1 MPPWSCGPT
10 IFRAMSDLL
19 LAAWQAGIYARVSK
33 DTRKRML
40 RERASVD
47 QQVSDARIDIAELG
61 SHEGRPVLIKEVYD
75 HDNNM
80 PASRHSTVVRVDWPR
95 FVRDVEDG
103 KINFVV
109 FWESSRGSRESVEWL
124 QFLALCRD
132 LAVPIRVV
140 THGRTYDVRN
150 PRDWKTLADEG
161 VDAEMESAKTSLR
174 NKRDKKAIREL
185 GRPDG
190 PLCYG
195 HKREYDPDTG
205 DLLRQIPEPQESR
218 VVVEIFERFVA
229 GGEALTA
236 IMRDLNSRIDLPQD
250 DPRRVPVLRRG
261 ATWSTEALR
270 RTLKNPAHI
279 GKRRDPHSNELLD
292 AQWPPLSETLP
303 MLYWAA
309 QRVMNE
315 RSNAHASQSPGKA
328 VHLLTRFMT
337 CGECGAVIAHQPLK
351 KQSPRYHCSG
361 LDAGGAA
368 TGKSGCVSVR
378 QDWVDDYITDMVV
391 HRLSQPDLLSQ
402 AVVQDDAVVIIAQA
416 EADALRATLDEA
428 YEGYKRK
435 ILTLDQY
442 GERKLELTSQIEAA
456 EAAARN
462 IGIPPILRTFTG
474 MLGASDRATAEALVR
489 EMWAGFPVSG
499 RRDVIRSLFSELKLK
514 RGIRGTRQF
523 DPERVGLEW
532 RRWAPSES

>member
-1 MPPWSCGPT
+1 
-10 IFRAMSDLL
+10 MSDLL

-33 DTRKRML
+33 DKRKRMI
-40 RERASVD
+40 RERASVG
-47 QQVSDARIDIAELG
+47 QQVGDARADVDELG
-61 SHEGRPVLIKEVYD
+61 NHEGRPILIKEVYD
-75 HDNNM
+75 HDNDVS
-80 PASRHSTVVRVDWPR
+80 ASRHSTKVREDWPR
-95 FVRDVEDG
+95 FVRDVERG
-103 KINFVV
+103 HINFVV
-109 FWESSRGSRESVEWL
+109 LWESSRGSRESVEWL
-124 QFLALCRD
+124 QFLALCRS

-140 THGRTYDVRN
+140 THGHTYDVRI

-161 VDAEMESAKTSLR
+161 LDSEMESAKTSLR
-174 NKRDKKAIREL
+174 VKRDKKEGRKI

-205 DLLRQIPEPQESR
+205 DLLRQVAEPDESR
-218 VVVEIFERFVA
+218 VVIEIFERFVR
-229 GGEALTA
+229 GESLTA
-236 IMRDLNSRIDLPQD
+236 IMRDLNSRVDLPVG
-250 DPRRVPVLRRG
+250 DPQRVPRQRRG
-261 ATWSTEALR
+261 AKWSTEALR
-270 RTLKNPAHI
+270 RTLTNPAHI
-279 GKRRDPHSNELLD
+279 GKRRDPHSSELLS
-292 AQWPPLSETLP
+292 AQWPPLSEELP
-303 MLYWAA
+303 ILYWAA
-309 QRVMNE
+309 QRVINE
-315 RSNAHASQSPGKA
+315 RSSANFTPGKA
-328 VHLLTRFMT
+328 KHLLSRIMI
-337 CGECGAVIAHQPLK
+337 CGVCGATIAQHRIK
-351 KQSPRYHCSG
+351 NRPRYHCSG

-442 GERKLELTSQIEAA
+442 AERKLELTSQIEAA

-499 RRDVIRSLFSELKLK
+499 QRDVVRALFSELTLNNGVK
-514 RGIRGTRQF
+514 GSRQF
-523 DPERVGLEW
+523 DPDRVGHEW
-532 RRWAPSES
+532 RRWSPSEG

>member
-1 MPPWSCGPT
+1 
-10 IFRAMSDLL
+10 MSDLL

-33 DTRKRML
+33 DKRKRMI
-40 RERASVD
+40 RERASVG
-47 QQVSDARIDIAELG
+47 QQVGDARADVEELG
-61 SHEGRPVLIKEVYD
+61 SHEGRPILIKEVYD
-75 HDNNM
+75 HDNDVS
-80 PASRHSTVVRVDWPR
+80 ASRYSTKVREDWPR
-95 FVRDVEDG
+95 FVRDIENG
-103 KINFVV
+103 IINFVV
-109 FWESSRGSRESVEWL
+109 LWESSRGSRESVEWL
-124 QFLALCRD
+124 QFLALCRS

-161 VDAEMESAKTSLR
+161 LDSEVESAKTSLR
-174 NKRDKKAIREL
+174 VKRDKKEGRKL

-205 DLLRQIPEPQESR
+205 ELLRQVAEPQESK
-218 VVVEIFERFVA
+218 VVIEIFERFVA

-236 IMRDLNSRIDLPQD
+236 IMRDLNTRIDLPVG
-250 DPRRVPVLRRG
+250 DPQRVPRLRRG
-261 ATWSTEALR
+261 AKWSTEALR
-270 RTLKNPAHI
+270 RTLTNPAHI
-279 GKRRDPHSNELLD
+279 GKRRDPHSKELMD
-292 AQWPPLSETLP
+292 TQWPPLSETLP
-303 MLYWAA
+303 LLYWAA

-315 RSNAHASQSPGKA
+315 RSSAHATQSPGKA

-337 CGECGAVIAHQPLK
+337 CDVCGGVIAHQPLK

-378 QDWVDDYITDMVV
+378 QDWADDYITDMVV

-416 EADALRATLDEA
+416 EADSLRATLDEA

-442 GERKLELTSQIEAA
+442 AERKLELTSQIEAA

-474 MLGASDRATAEALVR
+474 LLGASDRATAEALVR
-489 EMWAGFPVSG
+489 EMWEGFPVSG
-499 RRDVIRSLFSELKLK
+499 QRDVIRSLFSELKLMRVGK
-514 RGIRGTRQF
+514 GVRRF
-523 DPERVGLEW
+523 DPDRVHHEW
-532 RRWAPSES
+532 RRWSPSEG

>member
-1 MPPWSCGPT
+1 
-10 IFRAMSDLL
+10 MSDLQL
-19 LAAWQAGIYARVSK
+19 LTAWLAGIYARVSK
-33 DTRKRML
+33 DTRKRMV

-47 QQVSDARIDIAELG
+47 QQVNEARTDIEELG
-61 SHEGRPVLIKEVYD
+61 GHEGRPVVIKEVYD
-75 HDNNM
+75 HDNDVS
-80 PASRHSTVVRVDWPR
+80 ASRHSTKVRVDWPR
-95 FVRDVEDG
+95 FVRDIEDG

-109 FWESSRGSRESVEWL
+109 LWESSRGSRESVEWL
-124 QFLALCRD
+124 QFLALCRK

-161 VDAEMESAKTSLR
+161 IDSEMESAKTSR
-174 NKRDKKAIREL
+174 RVKRDKKAVRDL

-205 DLLRQIPEPQESR
+205 ELLRQVAEPAESK
-218 VVVEIFERFVA
+218 VVIEIFERFVA
-229 GGEALTA
+229 GGESLTA
-236 IMRDLNSRIDLPQD
+236 IMRELNSRIDLPED
-250 DPRRVPVLRRG
+250 DPQRVPRLRRG
-261 ATWSTEALR
+261 AKWSTEALR

-279 GKRRDPHSNELLD
+279 GKRRDPHSNDLLD
-292 AQWPPLSETLP
+292 TQWPPLSEALP
-303 MLYWAA
+303 LLYWAA

-337 CGECGAVIAHQPLK
+337 CHVCGGVTAQQPLK
-351 KQSPRYHCSG
+351 KQAPRYHCSG

-368 TGKSGCVSVR
+368 VSKGGCVSVR
-378 QDWVDDYITDMVV
+378 QDWADDYITDMVV

-416 EADALRATLDEA
+416 EADSLRATLDEA

-442 GERKLELTSQIEAA
+442 AERKLELTSQIEAA
-456 EAAARN
+456 EAAARS

-499 RRDVIRSLFSELKLK
+499 QRDVVRALFSELSLK
-514 RGIRGTRQF
+514 KAADRSRRF
-523 DPERVGLEW
+523 DPARIDFEW
-532 RRWAPSES
+532 RRWSPSEG